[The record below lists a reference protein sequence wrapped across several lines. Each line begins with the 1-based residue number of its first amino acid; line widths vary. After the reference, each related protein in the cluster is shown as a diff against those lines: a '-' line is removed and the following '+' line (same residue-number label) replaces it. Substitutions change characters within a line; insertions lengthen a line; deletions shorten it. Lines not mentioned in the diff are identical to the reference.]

1 VSSSGAEVLLTPR
14 LRMLPCDAVVAR
26 AAVEAP
32 ETLSSLLG
40 LRVDP
45 EWPSEDLVEVLPGYA
60 DALEGDPSL
69 LRWGFF
75 LVLDRSGRRL
85 VGDAG
90 FKGPPDE
97 DGAVE
102 IGYGI
107 VSPFRGRGYA
117 TEAVRALVAYARRQ
131 SEVREVRATCYSSNA
146 PSRRVLEKSGFR
158 HVGTEGALLDW
169 SLTIR

>member
-1 VSSSGAEVLLTPR
+1 MLLTAR
-14 LRMLPCDAVVAR
+14 LRLLPCDAVVAR

-32 ETLSSLLG
+32 DTLPALLG

-45 EWPSEDLVEVLPGYA
+45 EWPSEDLSEVLPGYA
-60 DALEGDPSL
+60 DALELQPHL
-69 LRWGFF
+69 AQWGLF
-75 LVLDRSGRRL
+75 LVLDRGGRRL

-97 DGAVE
+97 SGAVE

-107 VSPFRGRGYA
+107 VSTFRGRGYA
-117 TEAVRALVAYARRQ
+117 TEAVRALIAYAKRQ
-131 SEVREVRATCYSSNA
+131 PGVRAIAATCYASNA
-146 PSRRVLEKSGFR
+146 GSRRVLEKSGFR

-169 SLTIR
+169 SLDV